1 MGPMPARS
9 RGLWVLPWL
18 LLWVTPVRA
27 EPSEAEPPGPPKLLP
42 GAASDAEL
50 PPPAPQPTP
59 PAKEPP
65 AGSKPPGNP
74 DIAVVT
80 LHVTYPGAWLEL
92 KDLMKRGSFER
103 VCSAPCGLPIRV
115 AASEA
120 RVTAPDMTASNVF
133 RIDPGSGTARLRV
146 EGGSKTHRDAGLIAL
161 SVGIPVTLTGM
172 GILGYGR
179 LKESSTLTTTGI
191 VVLVAGGVAVLGS
204 LPLLAAGKTRVR
216 DGEGRVIARR
226 PFAPAF

>member
-1 MGPMPARS
+1 MAPMPARS
-9 RGLWVLPWL
+9 RGLWVLPWI
-18 LLWVTPVRA
+18 LLWATPLRA
-27 EPSEAEPPGPPKLLP
+27 DPTDAAPPDPPKLLP
-42 GAASDAEL
+42 GAAPDAE
-50 PPPAPQPTP
+50 PPPAPQQ
-59 PAKEPP
+59 PAPREP
-65 AGSKPPGNP
+65 AAASKPPRDP

-92 KDLMKRGSFER
+92 KDLMTRGSFER

-133 RIDPGSGTARLRV
+133 RIDPGSGTARLRI
-146 EGGSKTHRDAGLIAL
+146 EGGSKSYRDAGLIAL

-216 DGEGRVIARR
+216 DGEGRVIASR